1 MDDKLEEIGIAANL
15 RTLVHRTNLDN
26 PSRQDVAAL
35 RKLLRDNPQLW
46 KQVGDPARKAV
57 SILVENSSLSTATK
71 EASRVGVAD
80 LVTRFNY
87 DDSPPLEKLLID
99 QIVIRWLHLAVVDY
113 EFSLEAHKPKPP
125 DQCMMW
131 EKRLSMTQRRFVQA
145 CESLIRIRAATRSI
159 PGGLFHLA
167 PQPDATGNGDSIAH
181 SSASRGTA
189 PALRGSDW
197 SIHFQE
203 DSAPAAS
210 AATP

>member
-1 MDDKLEEIGIAANL
+1 MALVRRDKRVYLYQTKREAGR
-15 RTLVHRTNLDN
+15 RTTRYLARGSEAEALA
-26 PSRQDVAAL
+26 AAL
-35 RKLLRDNPQLW
+35 E
-46 KQVGDPARKAV
+46 AV
-57 SILVENSSLSTATK
+57 
-71 EASRVGVAD
+71 RVAD

-99 QIVIRWLHLAVVDY
+99 QIVVRWLHLAVVDY

-167 PQPDATGNGDSIAH
+167 PQPDSTGNGDSMAH
-181 SSASRGTA
+181 SSASRGAA
-189 PALRGSDW
+189 PALRESDW